1 MHLAC
6 FRKNEGM
13 VLDQEYGFVPLE
25 PFEKLPLLPWEHIFS
40 EMLLNIDSKYK
51 FSWLGPYVSS

>member
-1 MHLAC
+1 
-6 FRKNEGM
+6 M